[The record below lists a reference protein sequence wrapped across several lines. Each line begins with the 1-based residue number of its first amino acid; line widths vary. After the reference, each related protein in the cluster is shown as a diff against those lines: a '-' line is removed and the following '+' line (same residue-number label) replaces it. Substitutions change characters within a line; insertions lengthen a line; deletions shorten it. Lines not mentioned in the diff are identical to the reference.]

1 MSNPAIVLMTD
12 PSRCSLGDV
21 HHLVQ
26 ALLEM
31 QQMGQHAIPQAFCD
45 HPEAAGDFVDAYTNA
60 YPQLVLEDRGIP
72 TPDHLHSLI
81 NNGQIGPIGPVGRSA
96 GRPSWRSPMICNRRP
111 DRTAPTPCRS

>member
-26 ALLEM
+26 ALLEI

-45 HPEAAGDFVDAYTNA
+45 HPEAAGDFIDAYTNA

-81 NNGQIGPIGPVGRSA
+81 SNGQIGAARPA
-96 GRPSWRSPMICNRRP
+96 ARPSWRSPMTCNRRP
-111 DRTAPTPCRS
+111 SRTARTPCRS

>member
-81 NNGQIGPIGPVGRSA
+81 SNGQIGPIGSARSA